1 MRGPDGRLRTSLD
14 QLLPCFPRA
23 GLRPAS
29 SAAHAP
35 RRAALRLPSRRAPRA
50 APASALWL
58 ASGLRANLPG
68 LGRQVGYLP
77 PPRCPSWARAGRALV
92 GLGPILA
99 AWESP
104 SEARTEDAGDPE
116 PNRCSRPARPSRRPS
131 GQRRTPPATASAGDE
146 PAGDERVTGTGAP
159 DPGPRASHGGL
170 SACRVTICLR
180 TTGRSSSAIPPGWE
194 ARSRDSDAGLS
205 GL

>member
-77 PPRCPSWARAGRALV
+77 QPRCPSWARTGRALV

-104 SEARTEDAGDPE
+104 SEARTKTQATRSPTAAHVQPDP
-116 PNRCSRPARPSRRPS
+116 PASRHPSGGRHLRRPAPGTSWGETSCVTGRVL
-131 GQRRTPPATASAGDE
+131 RTPA
-146 PAGDERVTGTGAP
+146 
-159 DPGPRASHGGL
+159 RARL
-170 SACRVTICLR
+170 MAACRPVVP
-180 TTGRSSSAIPPGWE
+180 RSVDAPPGGPHLSDTAWLGCLVP
-194 ARSRDSDAGLS
+194 ARGRGIS